1 MFVAERVLSGWNKI
15 RGKDVSNFIDG
26 GVTFYKL
33 HISLIE
39 TSSPFF
45 LVKKEK
51 TLVVKGPS
59 STLRKKDQKNLITNF
74 LVNNTSVTY
83 RMPRSG

>member
-1 MFVAERVLSGWNKI
+1 M
-15 RGKDVSNFIDG
+15 
-26 GVTFYKL
+26 
-33 HISLIE
+33 IE